1 MKVRKVLVPIS
12 GEETDNEAVRLGC
25 RLAKPD
31 KGKVFVLFVVE
42 VKRSLPLDVSMEPE
56 VKRGEG
62 VLAQVERI
70 AEEEDYEVVT
80 SLLQS
85 REVGPAI
92 VDEAAEIAA
101 DLVIMG
107 VTHKS
112 RLMAPFSLSDTALHV
127 LRNAPC
133 RVLVLRE
140 YAAVAA
146 TPRQEAR

>member
-1 MKVRKVLVPIS
+1 MKVRKLLVPIS
-12 GEETDNEAVRLGC
+12 GQEADNEAVRMAC

-101 DLVIMG
+101 DLIIMG
-107 VTHKS
+107 VEYK
-112 RLMAPFSLSDTALHV
+112 RRVVAPFTLSDTALHV
-127 LRNAPC
+127 LKNATC
-133 RVLVLRE
+133 KVLLLRE
-140 YAAVAA
+140 
-146 TPRQEAR
+146 P